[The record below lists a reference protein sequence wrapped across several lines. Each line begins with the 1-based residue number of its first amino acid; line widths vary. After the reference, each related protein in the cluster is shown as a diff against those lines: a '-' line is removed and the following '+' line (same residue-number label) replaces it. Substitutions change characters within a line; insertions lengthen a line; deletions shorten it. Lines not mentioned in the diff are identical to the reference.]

1 MLNAPLHLIV
11 NADDFGY
18 SPSVNRGIAEA
29 HERGIVT
36 STSVMVRWA
45 GAEDAGA
52 YLRAHPSLKAG
63 LHVDLGEWA
72 YRSGDWIRLYHVVD
86 THDRDAV
93 HAEVRRQLDQFRRMA
108 DMEPSHL
115 DTHQHVHR
123 REPARSVLRD
133 LGEELGVPVRHES
146 AGIRYCGEFY
156 GQTAEGDALPDA
168 ISVEN
173 ILRLLKTLGPGF
185 TELACH
191 PGLGRD
197 RNTTYD
203 RERADELEVLCAPR
217 VRSVIEEL
225 GIQLCS
231 FWDARRALLGVA
243 P

>member
-1 MLNAPLHLIV
+1 MASAPLHLIV

-18 SPSVNRGIAEA
+18 SASVNRGIAET

-36 STSVMVRWA
+36 STSVMVRWP
-45 GAEDAGA
+45 GAAEAGA
-52 YLRAHPSLKAG
+52 YLRTHPSLKAG

-72 YRSGDWIRLYHVVD
+72 YRGGDWVPLYHVVD
-86 THDRDAV
+86 THDRAAL

-108 DMEPSHL
+108 AMEPSHL
-115 DTHQHVHR
+115 DTHQHVHQ
-123 REPARSVLRD
+123 REPARSVLTEI
-133 LGEELGVPVRHES
+133 GEELGLPVRHVT

-156 GQTAEGDALPDA
+156 GQTAEGSALPDA
-168 ISVEN
+168 ISVQN
-173 ILRLLKTLGPGF
+173 ILRLLRTLSPGF

-197 RNTTYD
+197 RNTMYD
-203 RERADELEVLCAPR
+203 RERADELEVLCDPR
-217 VRSVIEEL
+217 VRSAVDEL

-231 FWDARRALLGVA
+231 FCDARRALLGVA